1 VFDLLNAGR
10 QHRFVI
16 ATLTG
21 PLIVSNCTQATAAD
35 FLRGT
40 LVRLEAGGF
49 CTRLNTHDECL
60 VECEEKDAGAVAASL
75 RGIMRKGFDWS
86 KGLPLMSEEVAGF
99 YYTKHA
105 ESTWHP

>member
-1 VFDLLNAGR
+1 MFDLLNAGR

-40 LVRLEAGGF
+40 LVRLEEHGF
-49 CTRLNTHDECL
+49 ATRLHTHDECL
-60 VECEEKDAGAVAASL
+60 IECATKDADLNAGRLRAVMQ
-75 RGIMRKGFDWS
+75 RGFDWS
-86 KGLPLMSEEVAGF
+86 KGLPIMSEESVAYF
-99 YYTKHA
+99 YTKCP
-105 ESTWHP
+105 ESIGL